1 MTPTRHLHNVIGGL
15 RKRGLSKAESVM
27 VKSWLTPWIVDK
39 FCLYC
44 GLKVYPH
51 TFSLDHMEPL
61 SRGGENRQRNLA
73 LACDPCNRAKGSL
86 NKEEFYA
93 LLRALEEMGSFA
105 KTNVLAR
112 LKAAGRFYHR

>member
-1 MTPTRHLHNVIGGL
+1 M
-15 RKRGLSKAESVM
+15 SQAEAVM
-27 VKSWLTPWIVDK
+27 VKSWLTPWVLDK

-44 GLKVYPH
+44 GVKVYPH

-86 NKEEFYA
+86 SRGEFQA
-93 LLRALEEMGSFA
+93 ILGILKILGDFA
-105 KTNVLAR
+105 KNNVMAR
-112 LKAAGRFYHR
+112 LKAAGRWYHR